1 MAGKTNIVNPE
12 ENKNTDLKVINPVT
26 MLFDS
31 PIIRKSDIDAVADL
45 IVDKAF
51 EETNGHAPLVVFE
64 AMKKVCEK
72 VNERLRH
79 EMDLRGSVTVKGVKL
94 EEAPIARQFDY
105 SVDTEWVKLNEA
117 RKAREALL
125 KQQYQIKT
133 NPNNIGKDVPGIV
146 GEGGEELPLIEV
158 KSGGGVTVK
167 VTFPK

>member
-26 MLFDS
+26 MLFESD
-31 PIIRKSDIDAVADL
+31 IIRKSDIDAVADL

-79 EMDLRGSVTVKGVKL
+79 EMELKGTVTVKGVRL
-94 EEAPIARQFDY
+94 EEAPIARTFDY
-105 SVDTEWVKLNEA
+105 SVDGEWLKLNEA

-133 NPNNIGKDVPGIV
+133 NPLNFGKDVPGIV
-146 GEGGEELPLIEV
+146 EEGGEELPLIEV